1 VRLLTF
7 YGAVLLFA
15 FTNIVANSIVNEVQ
29 INAQDGR
36 VDQTRDSNDDGVK
49 RSSKREK
56 MYNTKIIC
64 SRLPAMRQAYPKAVQ
79 PMSFTASWFL
89 KGSCSV
95 TGLRLLP
102 LPSLNID
109 GIAAQLSP
117 QKRTPS
123 TLRTWGLEVCCLKSG
138 FFSWAAGVGG
148 WGAAQ
153 LGLMSGI

>member
-1 VRLLTF
+1 
-7 YGAVLLFA
+7 
-15 FTNIVANSIVNEVQ
+15 
-29 INAQDGR
+29 
-36 VDQTRDSNDDGVK
+36 
-49 RSSKREK
+49 
-56 MYNTKIIC
+56 
-64 SRLPAMRQAYPKAVQ
+64 
-79 PMSFTASWFL
+79 MSFTASWFL

-123 TLRTWGLEVCCLKSG
+123 TLRTWGLEVCCLKIRLL
-138 FFSWAAGVGG
+138 SWAAGVGG

-153 LGLMSGI
+153 RGLMNGI